1 MTSHPP
7 FYRGLTRGVRAAL
20 PALLMAAAA
29 CGDPPRI
36 VGPSSLPAVFSLFPN
51 SSPSDVA
58 TTVVVKGAGFKPG
71 ATVSI
76 GGTAT
81 AVTFTNSSQIVA
93 TIPAHPVG
101 VVDVI
106 VTNPDGRS
114 GSLTGGFRYYD
125 LAATPLLVFTD
136 PVSGFATSDLRDAQD
151 QIVRINTAGDLLWM
165 EDGRRFPGFIFDGQ
179 NVDAQRLCGC
189 WFEIRFGTRNGERR
203 AYVTG
208 NFPHEGN
215 YGTILDLMV
224 SGGTLDW
231 SFTDVPVDPGPY
243 TLSGV
248 VTQETPTGAVPL
260 AGAKVSFLVG
270 FVLRERLT
278 DRDGVYQ
285 IP

>member
-1 MTSHPP
+1 MTSHLP
-7 FYRGLTRGVRAAL
+7 FCRGLTLAIRTAL
-20 PALLMAAAA
+20 PVLLISAAA
-29 CGDPPRI
+29 CDKQPPN
-36 VGPSSLPAVFSLFPN
+36 PNAPTSLPAVFSLFPN

-58 TTVVVKGAGFKPG
+58 TTVVVKGAGFTSG

-76 GGTAT
+76 GGAAT
-81 AVTFTNSSQIVA
+81 QVTFRNSSQIVA

-136 PVSGFATSDLRDAQD
+136 PVSGFSTSDLRDAQD
-151 QIVRINTAGDLLWM
+151 QIVRINAAGDLLWM
-165 EDGRRFPGFIFDGQ
+165 EDGRRFPGFFLDGE
-179 NVDAQRLCGC
+179 NINATRLCSC

-215 YGTILDLMV
+215 YGTILDLTV
-224 SGGTLDW
+224 AGGSLDW
-231 SFTDVPVDPGPY
+231 SFTDVPVDPGPH

-248 VTQETPTGAVPL
+248 VTQLTPTGAVPL
-260 AGAKVSFLVG
+260 SGAKVS
-270 FVLRERLT
+270 VLATMSRER
-278 DRDGVYQ
+278 
-285 IP
+285 